1 MNHQKILVLD
11 YGSQVTQLIARRI
24 REQNVYCEI
33 HPGDV
38 SPAFIRDFGARG
50 IILSGSH
57 LSAYDADAIPVAP
70 VVFELGVPVL
80 GICYGMQAMAT
91 SAGKCRAAT
100 IASSAPPPFAPGAT
114 PGCSTAFRT
123 ARTTK
128 VTACWTCG

>member
-38 SPAFIRDFGARG
+38 SPGFIREFGARG

-70 VVFELGVPVL
+70 VAGTGHLLRHAGHGAPL
-80 GICYGMQAMAT
+80 RRG
-91 SAGKCRAAT
+91 SAG
-100 IASSAPPPFAPGAT
+100 
-114 PGCSTAFRT
+114 
-123 ARTTK
+123 
-128 VTACWTCG
+128 

>member
-1 MNHQKILVLD
+1 MVFFLATMNHQKILVLD

-38 SPAFIRDFGARG
+38 SPEFIREFGARG

-80 GICYGMQAMAT
+80 GICYGAPLRRG
-91 SAGKCRAAT
+91 SAGQ
-100 IASSAPPPFAPGAT
+100 
-114 PGCSTAFRT
+114 
-123 ARTTK
+123 
-128 VTACWTCG
+128 